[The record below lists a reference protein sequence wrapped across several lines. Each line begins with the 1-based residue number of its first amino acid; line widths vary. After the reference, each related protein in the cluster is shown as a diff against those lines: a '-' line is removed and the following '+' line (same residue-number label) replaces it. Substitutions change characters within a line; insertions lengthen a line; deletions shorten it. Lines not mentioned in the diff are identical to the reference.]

1 MFNSSIVKSSFIQF
15 SSENTRVIDPNAL
28 MAKRMEGFTGV
39 FRERDDSETD
49 EEGYDA
55 VDALTDSEFSGEFVP
70 MEGAEGAFEPEP
82 EEETISPEELIA
94 AANAEAERIIEAAN
108 AEANEIRET
117 AKNEGYEAGYSEGR
131 EVALSELLEAKNELE
146 GEREAIKAE
155 YESLME
161 EAEPRMVDTITD
173 IYEYVFGSNFYS
185 RRDVMVCLINK
196 ALLHSEADD
205 QIVIHVSAA
214 DYDMLVGMKNA
225 ILDKVSFQNEPEF
238 RQREDF
244 VKGQA
249 KVETPYGLLDCSID
263 TELKELKR
271 MLRLLSYEGRGE
283 A

>member
-1 MFNSSIVKSSFIQF
+1 MFNNSIVKSSFIQF

-39 FRERDDSETD
+39 FRERDDSEAD

-70 MEGAEGAFEPEP
+70 MEGAEAAFEPEP

-108 AEANEIRET
+108 AEANEIREA

-131 EVALSELLEAKNELE
+131 EAALSELLEAKNELE